1 MGALVSVVVLE
12 KSELSPE
19 LLARI
24 APIWEADEATCTYR
38 RATRTRER
46 AACAPASGD
55 ERRGPGGPEPGTH
68 RATAGDYGRSRIP
81 GHFGNLMED
90 RCGDEVELLAQVAG
104 SSGGDRNDQSAVPCD
119 LLEAEVPGVA
129 LVQVGRDR
137 RSMPAR
143 SAPCRAEDAMLR
155 A

>member
-1 MGALVSVVVLE
+1 MGALVSVVILE

-46 AACAPASGD
+46 AACGPASGD

-104 SSGGDRNDQSAVPCD
+104 SSGGGPERSVSGTVRPAGGRSPGRRVDAGRAGSA
-119 LLEAEVPGVA
+119 LN
-129 LVQVGRDR
+129 
-137 RSMPAR
+137 AR
-143 SAPCRAEDAMLR
+143 A
-155 A
+155 